1 MFSMLIFEA
10 CAYDFLLDGIIGLP
24 LFDVAGLG
32 EEVDLGALE
41 VTGVKHNEI
50 H

>member
-1 MFSMLIFEA
+1 LV
-10 CAYDFLLDGIIGLP
+10 CLY
-24 LFDVAGLG
+24 FDVAGLG

-41 VTGVKHNEI
+41 VTGMKHNET